1 MAFKNIEDRR
11 RYMREWKKKERRA
24 RKAYLDSIKLS
35 RGCESCGVFDAP
47 LCMDFHHKNEEE
59 KESVLSGRQMYG
71 LTKAKLNAELD
82 KCMVL
87 CKSCHHK
94 YHHGLL
100 SFITHHS
107 PIS

>member
-11 RYMREWKKKERRA
+11 RYMREYKKKERHT
-24 RKAYLDSIKLS
+24 RKAYLDSIKMS
-35 RGCESCGVFDAP
+35 KGCESCGIFDAP
-47 LCMDFHHKNEEE
+47 LCMDFHHKNGDE
-59 KESVLSGRQMYG
+59 KETVLSGRQMYN
-71 LTKAKLNAELD
+71 LSEVKLNAELD

-100 SFITHHS
+100 SFIS
-107 PIS
+107 S

>member
-11 RYMREWKKKERRA
+11 RYQAQYKANLRRT
-24 RKAYLDSIKLS
+24 RKAYLDEIKMS

-47 LCMDFHHKNEEE
+47 CCMDFHHRNEEE
-59 KESVLSGRQMYG
+59 KESPLSGREMQN
-71 LTKAKLNAELD
+71 LTEAKLKEEID

-94 YHHGLL
+94 YHQGLL
-100 SFITHHS
+100 TFI
-107 PIS
+107 